1 MSQMHPPKTGLE
13 TRFEDEMASV
23 PHWHPWTGDR
33 PKPRTRIPRTRIPR
47 ARKESPRDRI
57 VEETMILGR

>member
-1 MSQMHPPKTGLE
+1 MTKMHPPKTGLE

-23 PHWHPWTGDR
+23 PQWHPWTGDR
-33 PKPRTRIPRTRIPR
+33 GKPRTRKPH